1 MLPQVAIKGVWAQF
15 VYSGSS
21 YYFNIRTEQTLWET
35 PDEFEDEK
43 EQTSDKCHNLSE
55 KGRSSIAQP
64 ESIYRG
70 GLLAC
75 LKKSEYIFA
84 DRKVGVVWFCCCFCV
99 DD

>member
-43 EQTSDKCHNLSE
+43 SKHQTNA
-55 KGRSSIAQP
+55 I
-64 ESIYRG
+64 I
-70 GLLAC
+70 
-75 LKKSEYIFA
+75 
-84 DRKVGVVWFCCCFCV
+84 
-99 DD
+99 